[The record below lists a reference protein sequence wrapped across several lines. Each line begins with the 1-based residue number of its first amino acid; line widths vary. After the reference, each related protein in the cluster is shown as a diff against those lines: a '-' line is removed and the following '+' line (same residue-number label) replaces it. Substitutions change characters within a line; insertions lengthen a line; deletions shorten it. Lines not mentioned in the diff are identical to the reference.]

1 MNNFIT
7 ELRRRNIFRIAGVY
21 AVVSW
26 ILMQVVSVMTPA
38 LNLPDWV
45 DSFFA
50 VVLIIGFPIAL
61 LLAWAFEMTPEGMK
75 RTEGVSGENSIAA
88 KTGRKLDFAI
98 LGGLVLVGALVIS
111 SQFTSQNGARR
122 DPDSVGAKAGTFAGQ
137 SIAVLPFED
146 FSPDKDQAYF
156 ADGIAEELLNVLAR
170 VEGLRVA
177 SRTSAFS
184 FKEREASISEIA
196 KALNVEH
203 ILEGSVR
210 KAGDTLRIT
219 AQLIDTNTDEHLWSE
234 TYDRPLT
241 AENIFVI
248 QDEISAA
255 IVLELNGRLDL
266 LPETSNRPTQS
277 TEAYEAYLKGK
288 EAYGPRTPDG
298 IADSLDWLG
307 RAVTLDPDFAVAHA
321 KLSRA
326 YALANEYAGLEQ
338 DHAEFRSQ
346 THMDRAMMLAPQ
358 NWNVLSDRAWTLF
371 GFSAPLNEIVAA
383 FDIAIAANPNNADAH
398 RGRGWLLSS
407 TGQLNTAAVSL
418 EKARALDPRSA
429 ITLLNISDIFFRQD
443 DSSGQRSVLLDALR
457 IDPGFHLARGVLAES
472 MWNGGDVE
480 TAHRIARSC
489 LGGGYC
495 DNVLGSI
502 YSALG
507 MDEELAA
514 LGSETWNSYLLRK
527 NGQTEDFVRALSERG
542 IGNPFDLLVIYDA
555 ANFPA
560 KAYRVLQDNAGFFA
574 HYFDET
580 PQEGLFST
588 AMELSILWALE
599 QANDPRAAQTRTA
612 LSRKFA
618 GSQPGPR
625 DFQQAYIVAAEW
637 RMAQNDPGG
646 AMAWLS
652 ALADHGVAT
661 TLVQVDNHWFAP
673 LYDRPDYKVFKTR
686 MLAIAARDRAL
697 IEAQLENP
705 PKVWWEPEE
714 MLGKD
719 KP

>member
-1 MNNFIT
+1 MNKLFT

-21 AVVSW
+21 AVTGW

-50 VVLIIGFPIAL
+50 VVLMIGFPIAM
-61 LLAWAFEMTPEGMK
+61 LLAWAFEMTPEGVK
-75 RTEGVSGENSIAA
+75 RAENVKDGESITD
-88 KTGRKLDFAI
+88 KTGRKLDYTI
-98 LGGLVLVGALVIS
+98 VGGLVVVGALIVG
-111 SQFTSQNGARR
+111 SQFTPQNKTGRGHET
-122 DPDSVGAKAGTFAGQ
+122 VMAKAGELAGQ

-177 SRTSAFS
+177 SRTSSFS
-184 FKEREASISEIA
+184 FKERKASISEIA
-196 KALNVEH
+196 KALNVKH

-210 KAGDTLRIT
+210 KAGNTLRIT
-219 AQLIDTNTDEHLWSE
+219 AQLIDTKTDEHIWSE

-266 LPETSNRPTQS
+266 LPETSERPTQS

-288 EAYGPRTPDG
+288 EAYGPRTPDA

-321 KLSRA
+321 KLSWA
-326 YALANEYAGLEQ
+326 YILANEYAGLDQ

-346 THMDRAMMLAPQ
+346 THMDRAMLLAPQ
-358 NWNVLSDRAWTLF
+358 DWDVLSERAWVMPDN
-371 GFSAPLNEIVAA
+371 SPLDENLAA
-383 FDIAIAANPNNADAH
+383 FDRAIAANPNNARAH

-407 TGQLNTAAVSL
+407 NGQLNTAMVSL
-418 EKARALDPRSA
+418 EKALALDPRSA
-429 ITLLNISDIFFRQD
+429 ITLLNMADIFFRQD
-443 DSSGQRSVLLDALR
+443 NRSGEISVLLDALR
-457 IDPGFHLARGVLAES
+457 IDPDFHVTRGALAANL
-472 MWNGGDVE
+472 WDGGDVE
-480 TAHRIARSC
+480 TAHRIAQSC
-489 LGGGYC
+489 AGALYC
-495 DNVLGSI
+495 DSTRSLI

-507 MDEELAA
+507 MDDNLAS
-514 LGSETWNSYLLRK
+514 LGIGFWDVYLLQK
-527 NGQTEDFVRALSERG
+527 NEKTEEFIRAIARA
-542 IGNPFDLLVIYDA
+542 N
-555 ANFPA
+555 ANFPE
-560 KAYRVLQDNAGFFA
+560 KAYQVLQDNADVFA
-574 HYFDET
+574 FYLDET
-580 PQEGLFST
+580 PQQGMDAT
-588 AMELSILWALE
+588 TMELSILWVFE
-599 QANDPRAAQTRTA
+599 KVGDPRAVQVRAA
-612 LSRKFA
+612 LARKFE

-625 DFQQAYIVAAEW
+625 DFQQAYIVAAQW
-637 RMAQNDPGG
+637 RMAQNDPDG
-646 AMAWLS
+646 AMQWLN

-661 TLVQVDNHWFAP
+661 TLVQANNHWFAP
-673 LYDRPDYKVFKTR
+673 LYDRPDYKAFKTR
-686 MLAIAARDRAL
+686 MLAIAVRDRAL

-705 PKVWWEPEE
+705 PEIWWDPEE